1 MPNVSPSGGWICSN
15 HTNTMVLKALH
26 VLEIFGTGTAAV
38 IQPINGI
45 VYEGKEYKPV
55 TPFDENM
62 MQVRLTN
69 FLVSVQYGDIDHPW
83 SHVVPK
89 TLWSRSCSKAAV

>member
-1 MPNVSPSGGWICSN
+1 MIPFGDI
-15 HTNTMVLKALH
+15 KAAFERGD

-38 IQPINGI
+38 IQPISGI
-45 VYEGKEYKPV
+45 VYEGVEYKPI
-55 TPFDENM
+55 TEFNDKAL
-62 MQVRLTN
+62 QVRLTN

-89 TLWSRSCSKAAV
+89 STWSKR